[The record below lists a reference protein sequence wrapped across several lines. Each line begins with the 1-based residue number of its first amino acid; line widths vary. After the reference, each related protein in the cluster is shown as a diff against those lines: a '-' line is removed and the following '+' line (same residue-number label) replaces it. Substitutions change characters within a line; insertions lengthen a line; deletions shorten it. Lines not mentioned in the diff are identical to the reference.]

1 MNHIAPVNMNVAAFR
16 VTAQKFADY
25 FEMHRNKN
33 EKEKTNGWIDM
44 LQNKYSKMLMVESR

>member
-1 MNHIAPVNMNVAAFR
+1 MKHTAPVNMNAAAFR
-16 VTAQKFADY
+16 ITAQKFADY

-44 LQNKYSKMLMVESR
+44 LQNKYSKMLMVL